1 MNISIHD
8 MLEWFQSSCMILSL
22 CFSLP
27 LINNSKVVKYMQHF
41 YWYSIVAFLLVL
53 LKLMSRWFLFPSAN
67 TITIIGNYSI
77 LFHFIFLSLFI
88 LFLVPGKKSMTVP
101 FTLFVLVITATL
113 YCLIT
118 FQKVQQNSV
127 SYAIANLG
135 LVFYCLVYF
144 YHYFQEL
151 PRSALFKEPSFW
163 VITGVFFSMS
173 TSIPI
178 NALHDYLRVDKVLAL
193 QQKKDLFSIAYLSY
207 GTLHLF
213 LIKAYLCSVNI
224 KTT

>member
-144 YHYFQEL
+144 TIIFKNFHDPPSL
-151 PRSALFKEPSFW
+151 KNPRSGS
-163 VITGVFFSMS
+163 
-173 TSIPI
+173 
-178 NALHDYLRVDKVLAL
+178 
-193 QQKKDLFSIAYLSY
+193 
-207 GTLHLF
+207 
-213 LIKAYLCSVNI
+213 
-224 KTT
+224 